1 MTNAEITKLAKDLK
15 AKKMQAA
22 ELADEI
28 AEIEAAIKSEME
40 ARDVEE
46 LKAGLFVVKWSR
58 VTSRRLGTTAFKAAL
73 PDLSAKFC
81 KARRVPPVLT
91 GLEPR
96 TR

>member
-22 ELADEI
+22 DLADEI

-46 LKAGLFVVKWSR
+46 LKAGLFVIKWTR
-58 VTSRRLGTTAFKAAL
+58 VTSKRFDTSAFKAAL
-73 PDLSAKFC
+73 PDLYGKFC
-81 KARRVPPVLT
+81 KAVESRRFSLA
-91 GLEPR
+91 
-96 TR
+96 